1 MHGHHGVARSFVLAQ
16 HLYASPL
23 ASCLRTLLM
32 RSRDMSGTNM
42 VLWPGTCP
50 ARPSLR
56 YTTDHSRKNK
66 KKNNQ
71 TAALPYKHTRSFS
84 CIRILCP
91 NAMGLILRPSNSRG
105 RWIHVRL
112 STQMMISTTCLE
124 PL

>member
-66 KKNNQ
+66 KKTTKQ
-71 TAALPYKHTRSFS
+71 LHFPISIHDPSPVYVS
-84 CIRILCP
+84 C
-91 NAMGLILRPSNSRG
+91 
-105 RWIHVRL
+105 V
-112 STQMMISTTCLE
+112 QMQWD
-124 PL
+124 